1 VFRGEQDSQRRKMQR
16 GDQANTGIEPDAARC
31 CAAGPVC
38 SRFDGGW
45 YFALPFAARGFL
57 RNRRRSAAC

>member
-1 VFRGEQDSQRRKMQR
+1 MQR

-45 YFALPFAARGFL
+45 YFALPLLLEVFYETGVD
-57 RNRRRSAAC
+57 